1 MALNVNKLITECI
14 YEVFKENLMENVG
27 NCPTCGTPNSK
38 CNCNIIARINAYK
51 QLSNKI
57 TAGNATP
64 EEIAQFQKERIWVK
78 SILSQAGYGVQ
89 GGMYL
94 RDEGFD
100 PTSVGPNPPASEQ
113 SQINPYKEWNMKMRK
128 MEENEH
134 GRYAQQAGAGQFD
147 PRTFGVNENNIEMN
161 LDTAWDILVSYC
173 TGAVHQKYRTQDTVH
188 ALSWALNRLKQ
199 AFDELEQCK
208 SKIS

>member
-1 MALNVNKLITECI
+1 
-14 YEVFKENLMENVG
+14 
-27 NCPTCGTPNSK
+27 
-38 CNCNIIARINAYK
+38 
-51 QLSNKI
+51 
-57 TAGNATP
+57 
-64 EEIAQFQKERIWVK
+64 
-78 SILSQAGYGVQ
+78 
-89 GGMYL
+89 
-94 RDEGFD
+94 
-100 PTSVGPNPPASEQ
+100 
-113 SQINPYKEWNMKMRK
+113 